1 MMITVPTEPMASV
14 DVLGSLRTM
23 KIVPVIV
30 IDDSADA
37 IPLGAALT
45 EGGLPCAE
53 VTFRTPNA
61 AAAIAR
67 IAGEM
72 PQMLVG
78 AGTVLTPQQAARALE
93 VGAKF
98 IVAPGFNAA
107 VVDHCLERGVPVY
120 PGVCTP
126 TEIEMALGKG
136 LQVLKFFPAEAAG
149 GLAFLKAVAAPYAG
163 VEFMPT
169 GGINLANLPPYLGFK
184 PVVACGG
191 SWIAPT
197 EWIALKQFDR
207 IRAETEKAVRLVREM
222 TTGTGLTGGA

>member
-1 MMITVPTEPMASV
+1 MASV
-14 DVLGSLRTM
+14 DVLGSLRAM

-30 IDDSADA
+30 IDDASDA

-45 EGGLPCAE
+45 QGGLPCAE

-61 AAAIAR
+61 ADAIAR
-67 IAGEM
+67 LAGEV
-72 PQMLVG
+72 PEMLVG
-78 AGTVLTPQQAARALE
+78 AGTVLTPQQAARALD

-98 IVAPGFNAA
+98 IVAPGFNPA
-107 VVDHCLERGVPVY
+107 VVDYCLERGVPVY

-126 TEIEMALGKG
+126 TEIEVALGKG

-169 GGINLANLPPYLGFK
+169 GGINLGNLPTYLAFHR
-184 PVVACGG
+184 VVACGG

-197 EWIALKQFDR
+197 EWIATKQFDR
-207 IRAETEKAVRLVREM
+207 IRSETERAVRLVREL
-222 TTGTGLTGGA
+222 TTGAGFAGGM